1 MDLIWHIQVL
11 ESFPND
17 QECCIFD
24 TGIHLADSDASNGG
38 AGEDGG
44 GGEEEEE
51 DGEDAVAQPQVQEKE
66 AAGLPRLLVG
76 RSAKMT
82 IVDDHGWVDHQK
94 VVWLAAD

>member
-17 QECCIFD
+17 QHCCIFD
-24 TGIHLADSDASNGG
+24 TGTHLANSDASNGG

-51 DGEDAVAQPQVQEKE
+51 DGEDAVAQPQVEEEQ
-66 AAGLPRLLVG
+66 AAGFPRLRVCG
-76 RSAKMT
+76 SGKMM
-82 IVDDHGWVDHQK
+82 ILDD
-94 VVWLAAD
+94 